1 MKYTYLII
9 SIFFFTLNFV
19 QGQKKAIL
27 PEEIKWKNYTT
38 TDKLLRA
45 RIPTDWE
52 ADEKFMSFNLFLK
65 AAYEDEKDN
74 FAENISIYYQVLV
87 GGTPEERL
95 KKYVEEAKIQIQRLL
110 GGGEMTTP
118 RFYSLK
124 GGTPACEFIC
134 TSTQDGLKLKWKQ
147 LCIIKGDRIFTM
159 TFTATQED
167 FPRYVQIA
175 DIIMQSLE
183 IK

>member
-1 MKYTYLII
+1 MRQILILLFH
-9 SIFFFTLNFV
+9 FFLVINITKA
-19 QGQKKAIL
+19 QKKAIN
-27 PEEIKWKNYTT
+27 PEEIKWKNYVT

-45 RIPTDWE
+45 RIPVDWE
-52 ADEKFMSFNLFLK
+52 VDEKFMSFNLFLK
-65 AAYEDEKDN
+65 ANYETEDDN

-95 KKYVEEAKIQIQRLL
+95 KKYVDEAKIQIQRLL

-124 GGTPACEFIC
+124 GTPACEFTC
-134 TSTQDGLKLKWKQ
+134 STTQDGLKLKWKQ

-167 FPRYVQIA
+167 FSRYVHVA
-175 DIIMQSLE
+175 DIIMQSIE

>member
-1 MKYTYLII
+1 MRYLII
-9 SIFFFTLNFV
+9 LFFKILFITSNLYA
-19 QGQKKAIL
+19 QKKVII
-27 PEEIKWKNYTT
+27 PEDIKWKNHTT
-38 TDKLLRA
+38 SDKLLRA
-45 RIPTDWE
+45 RLPNDWE
-52 ADEKFMSFNLFLK
+52 VDEKFMTFNLFLK
-65 AAYEDEKDN
+65 APYEDDKDN

-95 KKYVEEAKIQIQRLL
+95 KKYVDEAKIQIERLL
-110 GGGEMTTP
+110 GGGEMSSP

-124 GGTPACEFIC
+124 GTPACEFTC
-134 TSTQDGLKLKWKQ
+134 TTAQDGLKLKWKQ

-159 TFTATQED
+159 TFTAAQED